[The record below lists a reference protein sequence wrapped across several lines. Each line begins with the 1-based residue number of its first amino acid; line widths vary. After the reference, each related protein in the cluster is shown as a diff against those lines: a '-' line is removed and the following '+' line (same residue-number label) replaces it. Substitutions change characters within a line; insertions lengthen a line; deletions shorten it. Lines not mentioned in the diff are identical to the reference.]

1 MAYRVSTWPDGHR
14 TWWTEH
20 DAIPP
25 DHTSIRPSTED
36 ETAIISRIMSHDKA
50 GRMPPTPERT
60 MQVTIT
66 VIRGYAGANKRPT
79 RGTATFSD
87 GKTYEWSIH
96 RLTGVPYFF
105 TERLNPANGA

>member
-50 GRMPPTPERT
+50 GRMPPASLGDK
-60 MQVTIT
+60 IT
-66 VIRGYAGANKRPT
+66 ALLAQ
-79 RGTATFSD
+79 S
-87 GKTYEWSIH
+87 
-96 RLTGVPYFF
+96 
-105 TERLNPANGA
+105 